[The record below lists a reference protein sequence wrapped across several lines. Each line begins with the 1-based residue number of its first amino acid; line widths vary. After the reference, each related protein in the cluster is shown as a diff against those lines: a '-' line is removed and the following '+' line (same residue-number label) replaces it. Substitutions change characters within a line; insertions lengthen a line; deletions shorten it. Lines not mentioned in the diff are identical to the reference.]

1 MHQSQARK
9 EDELQSN
16 DHSPAN
22 YASRLEVVG
31 QEDDPTGSQSQG
43 YEISSPTEET
53 AQEACPP
60 AADYAWGDVEQTE
73 KGEDSQGQ
81 QKKAQDFSLARVQA
95 GITSFQVYPI
105 LPS

>member
-1 MHQSQARK
+1 M
-9 EDELQSN
+9 
-16 DHSPAN
+16 
-22 YASRLEVVG
+22 G

-60 AADYAWGDVEQTE
+60 AADYAWGDIEQTE
-73 KGEDSQGQ
+73 KGEDSQSQ

-95 GITSFQVYPI
+95 GIPSFQVYPI